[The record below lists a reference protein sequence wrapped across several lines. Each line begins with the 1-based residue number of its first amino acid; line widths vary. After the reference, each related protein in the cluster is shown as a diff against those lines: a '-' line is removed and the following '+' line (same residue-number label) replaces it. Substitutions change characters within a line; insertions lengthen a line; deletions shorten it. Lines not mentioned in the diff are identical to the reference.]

1 MLGSNSP
8 SAWVTPMLRAS
19 FALVVLSVLSACS
32 SSHLQLESTLPRP
45 LIDRIELP
53 VGVYMDEPFRTFSAA
68 EEIPQHGTVS
78 LSAGAINQELFN
90 RVLPGLFTDV
100 RTLDKP
106 ITDKPGADKPIA
118 DKPGA
123 DDVRAVFV
131 PMMKALEFSLP
142 SQSHNGNFEVRLLY
156 QVRLQAPDG
165 SVIADWPIIGY
176 GKAPDEDLIPI
187 GARERGLQAAAN
199 VALRDAGAALTLSL
213 RDVPE
218 IKRWL
223 EVQLQP
229 RPQ

>member
-53 VGVYMDEPFRTFSAA
+53 VGVYMDAPFRTFSAA

-106 ITDKPGADKPIA
+106 IADKPIADKPIA

-123 DDVRAVFV
+123 GDVRAVFV
-131 PMMKALEFSLP
+131 PKMKALEFSLP

>member
-32 SSHLQLESTLPRP
+32 SSQLQLESTLPRP

-106 ITDKPGADKPIA
+106 IADKPIPDKPGA
-118 DKPGA
+118 G
-123 DDVRAVFV
+123 DVR
-131 PMMKALEFSLP
+131 
-142 SQSHNGNFEVRLLY
+142 
-156 QVRLQAPDG
+156 D
-165 SVIADWPIIGY
+165 
-176 GKAPDEDLIPI
+176 
-187 GARERGLQAAAN
+187 
-199 VALRDAGAALTLSL
+199 LSL
-213 RDVPE
+213 VGGVNVSAAVAV
-218 IKRWL
+218 IVVWL
-223 EVQLQP
+223 CQRQGLSLNSSGKSC
-229 RPQ
+229 